1 MNADIM
7 RWIFLALALAV
18 SAQSI
23 AQTDVVARTE
33 ILHLKELLAAADR
46 RYEQRF
52 DAQEKAVQAAL
63 NAAKDAVNKAEQAS
77 EKRLDSVNEFRAQ
90 LRDQAGTFV
99 TRSEL
104 WGYFIGSTGLL
115 LAVVG
120 LALRNARR
128 IEPKAKD
135 QC

>member
-1 MNADIM
+1 M

>member
-63 NAAKDAVNKAEQAS
+63 NAAKAEQAS